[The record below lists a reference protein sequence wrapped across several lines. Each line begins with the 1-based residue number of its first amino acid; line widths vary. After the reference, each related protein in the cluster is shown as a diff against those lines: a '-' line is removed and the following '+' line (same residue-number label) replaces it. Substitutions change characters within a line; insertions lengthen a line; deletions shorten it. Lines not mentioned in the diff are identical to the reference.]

1 MPRPPSKVAIVAS
14 YAIGRL
20 LGLPPRM
27 ATLVACGNSNCGSSA
42 IAVVA
47 PVIGADGKDVSAGDH
62 DRIPPSVVRVILLF
76 GQASEAKRVKD
87 TFILAPIDRAYR
99 GGRHR
104 RALFD
109 LNLFDGEF
117 GIEFSDLR

>member
-1 MPRPPSKVAIVAS
+1 
-14 YAIGRL
+14 
-20 LGLPPRM
+20 M
-27 ATLVACGNSNCGSSA
+27 ATLVACGNSNCGNSA

-109 LNLFDGEF
+109 KSFDGKS